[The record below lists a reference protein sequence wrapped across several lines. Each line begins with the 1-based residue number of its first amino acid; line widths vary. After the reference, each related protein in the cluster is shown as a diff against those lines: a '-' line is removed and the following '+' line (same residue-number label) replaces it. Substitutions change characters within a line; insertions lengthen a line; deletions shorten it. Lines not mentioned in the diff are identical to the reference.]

1 VHAVI
6 AKRSRLSSVLRAA
19 LGATLAFSV
28 VSVAACDKG
37 GTSKREQ
44 SARANW
50 IDSPKSGKTEGRI
63 IKIPGLDVT
72 FETPQTVYV
81 YKNCEEADHSP
92 DAQNK
97 SWIPVVRCTSPFGEG
112 GETDE
117 LSEESSGP
125 IAITFYVTKND
136 AVINER
142 AKESMRTQ
150 LQQAGFVVEE
160 IEYYDEYLSK
170 EKRRGIEVKM
180 HTVGENGY
188 PERYIQ
194 RFMFPRGD
202 VMFIAHTDIP
212 YNENR
217 AGINKDWERIL
228 FFFQLD
234 EDGPAYEGQGG

>member
-1 VHAVI
+1 MV
-6 AKRSRLSSVLRAA
+6 
-19 LGATLAFSV
+19 
-28 VSVAACDKG
+28 
-37 GTSKREQ
+37 
-44 SARANW
+44 
-50 IDSPKSGKTEGRI
+50 GKL
-63 IKIPGLDVT
+63 IKIPGIDVT

-81 YKNCEEADHSP
+81 YKNCEEADHSA
-92 DAQNK
+92 DAENK
-97 SWIPVVRCTSPFGEG
+97 AWIPVIRCTSPFGSEG
-112 GETDE
+112 DE

-125 IAITFYVTKND
+125 VALTFYVTKND

-160 IEYYDEYLSK
+160 IEYFDEYLSK

-202 VMFIAHTDIP
+202 VMFIAHTDFP
-212 YNENR
+212 YNDSR
-217 AGINKDWERIL
+217 AGVNKDWERIL
-228 FFFQLD
+228 FMFQLD
-234 EDGPAYEGQGG
+234 EDGPAYEGQGQ